1 MNKKQKVMYGVVCV
15 SMLASC
21 SQSVLQ
27 KDQTTATT
35 QDSTQQLS
43 NASSG
48 KTDTISESNGQ
59 QKELKISSR
68 CIGCGHCV
76 KFAAQNFKMNFSSH
90 KAEVISQDDIY
101 SDWVDRAID
110 RCPVDAISIS

>member
-1 MNKKQKVMYGVVCV
+1 MNKGQKLVYALICT

-21 SQSVLQ
+21 WQ
-27 KDQTTATT
+27 KALET
-35 QDSTQQLS
+35 SHVS
-43 NASSG
+43 NQASSQDWISESSSSSS
-48 KTDTISESNGQ
+48 DTISEEAGV

-76 KFAAQNFKMNFSSH
+76 KFAVDNFKMNFSNH
-90 KAEVISQDDIY
+90 KAEVISQSNIN
-101 SDWVDRAID
+101 SSWVERAID

>member
-1 MNKKQKVMYGVVCV
+1 MNKWQKLVYALLCT

-21 SQSVLQ
+21 WQKGVETSQVSHQ
-27 KDQTTATT
+27 
-35 QDSTQQLS
+35 
-43 NASSG
+43 ASSQEWISESTG
-48 KTDTISESNGQ
+48 SSWDTISEETWV

-76 KFAAQNFKMNFSSH
+76 KFAVDNFKMNFSNH
-90 KAEVISQDDIY
+90 KAEVISQSNIN
-101 SDWVDRAID
+101 SSGVERAID